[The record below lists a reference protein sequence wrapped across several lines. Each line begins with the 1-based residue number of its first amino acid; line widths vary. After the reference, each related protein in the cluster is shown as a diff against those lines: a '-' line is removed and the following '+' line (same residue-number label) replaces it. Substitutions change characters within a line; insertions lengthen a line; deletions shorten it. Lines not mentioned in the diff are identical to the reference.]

1 MRAVVSDSASIPLG
15 YLPCP
20 VEPTSGVSALSRPFL
35 SKPHATEGLM
45 EGHVG
50 TLAF

>member
-15 YLPCP
+15 YLPRP
-20 VEPTSGVSALSRPFL
+20 AEPTLGFQPSAHPFL
-35 SKPHATEGLM
+35 SEPHATEGLM